1 MAKRPDFIHFSII
14 FGLLLL
20 IGGSLSADL
29 ARAEALNTTSL
40 GLGTRKLDFRPA
52 TGESSGA
59 VGDVEKISD
68 ELSGLAVCNRVSA
81 PSSLFSLEI
90 AAGGCM
96 HLGGENSFAHSMGGF
111 VMVLYYPF
119 SARRKTDT
127 DDLAVRMNIVS
138 FTNLYLLG
146 LGGFSKITRG
156 EKISPVSYTIDTY
169 DAGIGGG
176 YSYRL
181 LKYVAFGVEGAFV
194 HSSSLS
200 TKVAT
205 GSSSLMLASAIIT
218 VFL

>member
-1 MAKRPDFIHFSII
+1 MRSLLKLVFLFYLFFNFSTVA
-14 FGLLLL
+14 F
-20 IGGSLSADL
+20 S
-29 ARAEALNTTSL
+29 EALNTTAI
-40 GLGTRKLDFRPA
+40 GMGIRKLDFRPA
-52 TGESSGA
+52 ATELQGT
-59 VGDVEKISD
+59 VGDTAKIND
-68 ELSGLAVCNRVSA
+68 ELTGLAICNRVSA

-96 HLGGENSFAHSMGGF
+96 HLGGENSFAHSMGGS

-119 SARRKTDT
+119 SARRKTDS

-138 FTNLYLLG
+138 FTNIYILG
-146 LGGFSKITRG
+146 LAGFSKITRG

-181 LKYVAFGVEGAFV
+181 LKYVAFGVEGSFT
-194 HSSSLS
+194 HSASLS
-200 TKVAT
+200 SKVAT
-205 GSSSLMLASAIIT
+205 GSSSFIMANANIT